1 MVTGLMIVFD
11 SCMGWSH
18 DSGGLRVYIA
28 KMKPAKLIYLALLV
42 GICFGCRPGL
52 PTHELRPAQG
62 GKHLGGTFRLNMLR
76 GSPNGLDPVR
86 ISSKL
91 ADDIALNIFDR
102 LITFDS
108 TLGVVGELA
117 KSWDISADGRLYTFH
132 LRTDVR
138 FHDNVSFPN
147 GHGRLLT
154 AADVAYSFGRAC
166 DPRTNTVSFWAFQ
179 DRVVGAVRYFDAC
192 KAGGAASGTKSGSS
206 GTANNSSSGTANK
219 NPWPDGIQV
228 VDDSTLTIRLEAPF
242 APFLLTLANGFGCV
256 VPHEAVEHYGA
267 DFNRHPVGSGPFR
280 FDHWE
285 EDRSMTLLRNPEY
298 WQKDGHGNRLPLLD
312 SIHISFIKDDN
323 VQFLSFRQGDLDEC
337 FTIPTE
343 IFPSVINR
351 SLTDGSVRMQ
361 EQFTQYQLQATPA
374 WCTWF
379 VDFLCTQQP
388 FNNEHVRRAFALS
401 IDRHRL
407 VRYVLANAPSAP
419 AQRGI
424 TPPVLPAYNTNGIDG
439 IDYNPSRAREE
450 LRQAGHANGKGL
462 EGLVLTIYPEPRLKQ
477 CAEALQRMWKE
488 NLNVDVS
495 IEIIQFAQFLSMAE
509 EGKFKMWGTRWY
521 GDYPDAETF
530 LTLFNG
536 DLLPRDPNAASYPNS
551 SRINDSLATSLIRN
565 GVNEPNQELRHK
577 YYAQAESRLAYL
589 APSAL
594 LFYEMHYRLL
604 QPYVRGYPLDPM
616 ARIVLKHMWFAW

>member
-1 MVTGLMIVFD
+1 
-11 SCMGWSH
+11 
-18 DSGGLRVYIA
+18 
-28 KMKPAKLIYLALLV
+28 MKNTKLIFLALLV
-42 GICFGCRPGL
+42 GLGFGCRPGL
-52 PTHELRPAQG
+52 PSHLLRDAEG
-62 GKHLGGTFRLNMLR
+62 GKRLGGTFRLNMLR

-108 TLGVVGELA
+108 TLGVIGELA
-117 KSWDISADGRLYTFH
+117 RTWDISPDGRTYTFH

-138 FHDNVSFPN
+138 FHDDVCFSNAQ
-147 GHGRLLT
+147 GRLMK
-154 AADVAYSFGRAC
+154 ASDVAYSFGRAC

-179 DRVVGAVRYFDAC
+179 NRVVGAVRYFDAC
-192 KAGGAASGTKSGSS
+192 KAGTSS
-206 GTANNSSSGTANK
+206 LRG
-219 NPWPDGIQV
+219 WPDGISV
-228 VDDSTLTIRLEAPF
+228 LDDSTFSIQLEAPF

-256 VPHEAVEHYGA
+256 VPHEAVEHYGEN
-267 DFNRHPVGSGPFR
+267 FNRHPVGTGPFR

-285 EDRSMTLLRNPEY
+285 EDRSMILVRNPKY
-298 WQKDGHGNRLPLLD
+298 WQRDATGNQLPLLD
-312 SIHISFIKDDN
+312 TVFISFIKDDN
-323 VQFLSFRQGDLDEC
+323 VQFLSFQQGDLDEC

-343 IFPSVINR
+343 IFPSIINR
-351 SLTDGSVRMQ
+351 SLTDGSVRMH
-361 EQFTQYQLQATPA
+361 EKFSQYQLQATPA

-379 VDFLCTQQP
+379 VDFLCTQKP
-388 FNNEHVRRAFALS
+388 FRDDRVRRAFALS
-401 IDRHRL
+401 IDRHRI
-407 VRYVLANAPSAP
+407 VRYVLANAPAAP
-419 AQRGI
+419 AEGGI
-424 TPPVLPAYNTNGIDG
+424 TPPVLPSYQTKSIVGLGFDPA
-439 IDYNPSRAREE
+439 RARAE
-450 LRQAGHANGKGL
+450 LAAAGYQDGKGL

-477 CAEALQRMWKE
+477 CAEALQEMWQE
-488 NLNVDVS
+488 HLNVDVR
-495 IEIIQFAQFLSMAE
+495 IEIVQFAQFLSMAE
-509 EGKFKMWGTRWY
+509 EGKFLMWGTRWY

-551 SRINDSLATSLIRN
+551 SRINDSLATSLIRL
-565 GVNEPNQELRHK
+565 GVNEPRVEKRHA
-577 YYAQAESRLAYL
+577 YYAEAEARLAHM

>member
-1 MVTGLMIVFD
+1 M
-11 SCMGWSH
+11 
-18 DSGGLRVYIA
+18 VYIA
-28 KMKPAKLIYLALLV
+28 LMKNTKLIFLVLLFAW
-42 GICFGCRPGL
+42 GFGCRPGL
-52 PTHELRPAQG
+52 PTHELRQAAG
-62 GKHLGGTFRLNMLR
+62 GKHLGGSFRLNMLR

-108 TLGVVGELA
+108 TLTVVGELA
-117 KSWDISADGRLYTFH
+117 RTWDVSSDGKLYTFH

-147 GHGRLLT
+147 GRGRLMT
-154 AADVAYSFGRAC
+154 ATDVAYSLGRAC
-166 DPRTNTVSFWAFQ
+166 DPRTNSVSFWAFQ
-179 DRVVGAVRYFDAC
+179 DRVVGAVRYFEAC
-192 KAGGAASGTKSGSS
+192 KAGTK
-206 GTANNSSSGTANK
+206 TPT
-219 NPWPDGIQV
+219 PWPDGIAV
-228 VDDSTLTIRLEAPF
+228 LNDSTFTIRLEAPF

-256 VPHEAVEHYGA
+256 VPREAVEHYGA
-267 DFNRHPVGSGPFR
+267 DFNRHPVGTGPFR
-280 FDHWE
+280 FDRWE
-285 EDRSMTLLRNPEY
+285 EDRSMILVRNKGY
-298 WQKDGHGNRLPLLD
+298 WQRDEHGNQLPLLD
-312 SIHISFIKDDN
+312 SVQIAFIKDDN

-343 IFPSVINR
+343 IFPSIIDR

-361 EQFTQYQLQATPA
+361 KQFSQYQLQATPA

-379 VDFLCTQQP
+379 VDFLCTQAP
-388 FNNEHVRRAFALS
+388 FNDDRVRRAFALS
-401 IDRHRL
+401 IDRHRI
-407 VRYVLANAPSAP
+407 VRYVLQNAPAAP
-419 AQRGI
+419 AQGGI
-424 TPPVLPAYNTNGIDG
+424 TPPVLPAYQTKHIEGLGFD
-439 IDYNPSRAREE
+439 PSRARTE
-450 LRQAGHANGKGL
+450 LASAGYGDGKGL

-495 IEIIQFAQFLSMAE
+495 IEIVQFAQFLSMAE
-509 EGKFKMWGTRWY
+509 EGKFLMWGTRWY

-536 DLLPRDPNAASYPNS
+536 DLLPRDPKAASYPNS
-551 SRINDSLATSLIRN
+551 SRINDSVATALIRK
-565 GVNEPNQELRHK
+565 GVNEPDVSARHA
-577 YYAQAESRLAYL
+577 YYAAAEERLAYM

-616 ARIVLKHMWFAW
+616 ARIVLKHTWYAW

>member
-1 MVTGLMIVFD
+1 M
-11 SCMGWSH
+11 
-18 DSGGLRVYIA
+18 VYIA
-28 KMKPAKLIYLALLV
+28 MMKTTKLIFLVLLFV
-42 GICFGCRPGL
+42 WGLGCRPGL
-52 PTHELRPAQG
+52 PTHELRPAAG

-117 KSWDISADGRLYTFH
+117 RTWDVSSDGRVYTFH
-132 LRTDVR
+132 LRTDVI
-138 FHDNVSFPN
+138 FHDNVCFPN
-147 GHGRLLT
+147 GLGRKMT
-154 AADVAYSFGRAC
+154 ATDVAYSFGRAC
-166 DPRTNTVSFWAFQ
+166 DPRTNSVSFWAFQ

-192 KAGGAASGTKSGSS
+192 KAGERTQNA
-206 GTANNSSSGTANK
+206 
-219 NPWPDGIQV
+219 WPEGMSV
-228 VDDSTLTIRLEAPF
+228 LDDSTIAIRLEAPF

-256 VPHEAVEHYGA
+256 VPREAVEHYGA
-267 DFNRHPVGSGPFR
+267 DFNRHPVGTGPFR
-280 FDHWE
+280 FDRWE
-285 EDRSMTLLRNPEY
+285 EDRWMILVRNPRY
-298 WQKDGHGNRLPLLD
+298 WQHDAHGNQLPLLD
-312 SIHISFIKDDN
+312 SVHIAFIKDDN

-343 IFPSVINR
+343 IFPSIINR
-351 SLTDGSVRMQ
+351 SLTDGSVRMHK
-361 EQFTQYQLQATPA
+361 QFAQYQLQATPA

-379 VDFLCTQQP
+379 VDFLCTRAP
-388 FNNEHVRRAFALS
+388 FNDDRIRRAFALS
-401 IDRHRL
+401 IDRHRI
-407 VRYVLANAPSAP
+407 VRYVLQNAPSAP
-419 AQRGI
+419 AEGGI
-424 TPPVLPAYNTNGIDG
+424 TPPVLPAYQTKGIKGLNFD
-439 IDYNPSRAREE
+439 PTRARAE
-450 LRQAGHANGKGL
+450 LAASGHADGKGL

-488 NLNVDVS
+488 NLNVDVR
-495 IEIIQFAQFLSMAE
+495 IEIVQFAQFLSMAE
-509 EGKFKMWGTRWY
+509 EGKFLLWGTRWY

-536 DLLPRDPNAASYPNS
+536 DLLPRDSNAASYPNS
-551 SRINDSLATSLIRN
+551 TRINDSLATSLIRQ
-565 GVNEPNQELRHK
+565 GVNEPNETVRHG
-577 YYAQAESRLAYL
+577 YYAEAEARLAFL

-616 ARIVLKHMWFAW
+616 ARIVLKHTWYAW

>member
-1 MVTGLMIVFD
+1 M
-11 SCMGWSH
+11 
-18 DSGGLRVYIA
+18 
-28 KMKPAKLIYLALLV
+28 MKNTKLIFLV
-42 GICFGCRPGL
+42 LVFACGLGCRPGL
-52 PTHELRPAQG
+52 PSHELRPGEG
-62 GKHLGGTFRLNMLR
+62 GKRLGGTFRLNMLR

-108 TLGVVGELA
+108 TLTVVGELA
-117 KSWDISADGRLYTFH
+117 RTWDVSADGRQYTFH
-132 LRTDVR
+132 LRTDVL
-138 FHDNVSFPN
+138 FHDNVCFPD
-147 GHGRLLT
+147 GRGRRMT
-154 AADVAYSFGRAC
+154 ATDVAYSFGRAC
-166 DPRTNTVSFWAFQ
+166 DPRTNSVSFWAFQ

-192 KAGGAASGTKSGSS
+192 KAGKATLHA
-206 GTANNSSSGTANK
+206 
-219 NPWPDGIQV
+219 WPDGIEVQ
-228 VDDSTLTIRLEAPF
+228 DDSTFSIRLEAPF

-256 VPHEAVEHYGA
+256 VPREAVEHYGA
-267 DFNRHPVGSGPFR
+267 DFNRHPVGTGPFR
-280 FDHWE
+280 FDRWE
-285 EDRSMTLLRNPEY
+285 EDRSIVLVRNAHY
-298 WQKDGHGNRLPLLD
+298 WQHDAEGNRLPLLD
-312 SIHISFIKDDN
+312 SISIAFIKDDN

-343 IFPSVINR
+343 IFPSIINR

-361 EQFTQYQLQATPA
+361 PQFSQYQLQATPA

-379 VDFLCTQQP
+379 VDFLCTKAP
-388 FNNEHVRRAFALS
+388 FNDDRVRRAFALS
-401 IDRHRL
+401 IDRHRI
-407 VRYVLANAPSAP
+407 VRYVLQNAPAAP
-419 AQRGI
+419 AEGGI
-424 TPPVLPAYNTNGIDG
+424 TPPVLPAYQTSNIRGLGFD
-439 IDYNPSRAREE
+439 PSRARAE
-450 LRQAGHANGKGL
+450 LQAAGYADGKGL

-495 IEIIQFAQFLSMAE
+495 IEIVQFAQFLSMAE
-509 EGKFKMWGTRWY
+509 EGKFLIWGTRWY

-536 DLLPRDPNAASYPNS
+536 DLLPRDTNAASYPNS
-551 SRINDSLATSLIRN
+551 SRINDSLATALIRK
-565 GVNEPNQELRHK
+565 GVNEPNQTARHA
-577 YYAQAESRLAYL
+577 YYADAESRLAFL

-616 ARIVLKHMWFAW
+616 ARIVLKHTWYAW